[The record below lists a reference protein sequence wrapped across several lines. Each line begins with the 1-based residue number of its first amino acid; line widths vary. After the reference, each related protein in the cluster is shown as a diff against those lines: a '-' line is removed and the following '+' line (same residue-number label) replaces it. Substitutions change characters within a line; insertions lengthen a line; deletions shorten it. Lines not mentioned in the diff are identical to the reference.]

1 MGKFKKL
8 KMKKFITNILGEKT
22 RHKCSP
28 CSEIDWKFSDVCHSP
43 VATVRCGRERGWC
56 SNRTFVKQN
65 ISDQT
70 FPQNPEVLKIQKIP
84 LVLVRAP
91 TITNLKSMRMLYY
104 AQSTIFTVFEI
115 NFFFQENLWI
125 IFVPLVLAVFLLVR
139 AGNQSFCPARRYTNR
154 TFPPCIDILF
164 LSRVHSGLM
173 YILPCCIFMQD

>member
-1 MGKFKKL
+1 MRCKHFGK
-8 KMKKFITNILGEKT
+8 KT

-28 CSEIDWKFSDVCHSP
+28 CSEIDQKFSDVCHSP

-70 FPQNPEVLKIQKIP
+70 LSSEPRSIKQSRKYQLC
-84 LVLVRAP
+84 P
-91 TITNLKSMRMLYY
+91 TITNLKACACFIMLN
-104 AQSTIFTVFEI
+104 QIFFTVFEI
-115 NFFFQENLWI
+115 KSFSQENLWI

-154 TFPPCIDILF
+154 TFPPCIDNLF
-164 LSRVHSGLM
+164 LPRVHSGLM